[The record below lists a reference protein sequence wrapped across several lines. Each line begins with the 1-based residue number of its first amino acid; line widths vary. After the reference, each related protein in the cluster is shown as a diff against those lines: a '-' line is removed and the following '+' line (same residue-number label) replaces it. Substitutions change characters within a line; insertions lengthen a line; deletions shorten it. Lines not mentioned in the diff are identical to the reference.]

1 MGLHIKL
8 NTTTLAGTTILAA
21 LVVVFDYTLK
31 YSNLKI
37 PFPLMPV
44 LKFDFTGIPIA
55 LAMLLFGLIPGFFT
69 SIIALI
75 AIFARSGDI
84 VGASMKAIAE
94 FSTIVGMA
102 IGLKTTK
109 KLRLVIMFSMGLIMR
124 VLVMIPINL
133 LLISFGVMKVQG
145 VLAIVVLLIVVFNIL
160 QGIIT
165 IFGGYSIYEIIK
177 KHMPSIPNNAR

>member
-1 MGLHIKL
+1 
-8 NTTTLAGTTILAA
+8 
-21 LVVVFDYTLK
+21 
-31 YSNLKI
+31 
-37 PFPLMPV
+37 MPV
-44 LKFDFTGIPIA
+44 LKFDFTGVPIA

-75 AIFARSGDI
+75 AILARSGDI

-102 IGLKTTK
+102 IGLKTAK
-109 KLRLVIMFSMGLIMR
+109 KIRLALMFTMGLVMR
-124 VLVMIPINL
+124 VLVMLPVNL

-145 VLAIVVLLIVVFNIL
+145 MLAIVVLLIGVFNIF
-160 QGIIT
+160 QGTVT

-177 KHMPSIPNNAR
+177 RHMPSIPNNSK